1 MIIDAHVH
9 IGRFI
14 RRFDGGEGDAT
25 GDLLRIAERT
35 GITRICAISLG
46 DRGYIQYP
54 TPEEFRSANSH
65 VLEAMRVFPGR
76 ALGYCYVNP
85 QHREESLEEIERCV
99 VDGGMVAV
107 KFWVAVKASD
117 RRVDP
122 IMERAADLGVPVLQ
136 HAWYKTTGNLP
147 DESSPAD
154 VADMARRFPT
164 VTIQMAHLHGGGPR
178 GVADIASCPNVVVD
192 TSGGDPETWLVEFAV
207 RELGPERVVFGS
219 DAPGRAFGV
228 QLGKVTGAALTK
240 REREMILYK
249 NMERILKIK

>member
-1 MIIDAHVH
+1 V
-9 IGRFI
+9 
-14 RRFDGGEGDAT
+14 
-25 GDLLRIAERT
+25 
-35 GITRICAISLG
+35 
-46 DRGYIQYP
+46 
-54 TPEEFRSANSH
+54 
-65 VLEAMRVFPGR
+65 
-76 ALGYCYVNP
+76 LGYCYVNP

-99 VDGGMVAV
+99 VGGGMVAV
-107 KFWVAVKASD
+107 KLWVAVKASD

-154 VADMARRFPT
+154 VADVARRFPT
-164 VTIQMAHLHGGGPR
+164 LTIQMAHLHGGGPR
-178 GVADIASCPNVVVD
+178 GVADIAPCPNVVVD

-228 QLGKVTGAALTK
+228 QLGKVTGAGLTK
-240 REREMILYK
+240 REREMVLYK
-249 NMERILKIK
+249 NMERILRLQ

>member
-9 IGRFI
+9 IGRFVK
-14 RRFDGGEGDAT
+14 RFDGGEGDAT
-25 GDLLRIAERT
+25 GDLLEVAART

-46 DRGYIQYP
+46 DRGYIRYP

-65 VLEAMRVFPGR
+65 VLGAMRAFPGR
-76 ALGYCYVNP
+76 VFGYCYVSP
-85 QHREESLEEIERCV
+85 QHPAESLEEIERCV

-107 KFWVAVKASD
+107 KFWIAATARD

-122 IMERAADLGVPVLQ
+122 IMRRVAEVGVPVLQ
-136 HAWYKTTGNLP
+136 HAWYKTTGNLE
-147 DESSPAD
+147 DESNPAD

-178 GVADIASCPNVVVD
+178 AVADVAPFPNVVID

-207 RELGPERVVFGS
+207 RELGPERVAFGS

-240 REREMILYK
+240 REKDLILYK
-249 NMERILKIK
+249 NMERILKLK